1 MATAFITGATSGIGL
16 AFAKKLAAE
25 GYDLILTGRR
35 EEKIRKEAH
44 AIEQASGVKT
54 DIITGDLTDDSVIE
68 EYIRNIRNQ
77 QNLDVLINN
86 AGFGVSDYFTDQPGR
101 VWKDMIKVHIEV
113 PVLLMNAAM
122 EVMKKRKIGIIIN
135 ISSLASFFPLPKSA
149 IYSAAKL
156 FINTLTE
163 AVSLEEQENIIFKA
177 VCPGFTRTD
186 FHRNMSDTEKEIR
199 ENPIFKWM
207 QPEDIV
213 RETWKRL
220 HRGKVIIIPG
230 RRYRF
235 LKAAASLVPSFLYR
249 KIMTSKRGRRNE
261 R

>member
-16 AFAKKLAAE
+16 AFARKLAGD
-25 GYDLILTGRR
+25 GYDLIITGRR
-35 EEKIRKEAH
+35 EKIKREAQAIAKEFG
-44 AIEQASGVKT
+44 IKT
-54 DIITGDLTDDSVIE
+54 GIITGDLTDDAVVK
-68 EYIRNIRNQ
+68 EYISRIQNQ
-77 QNLDVLINN
+77 NDLEVLINN
-86 AGFGVSDYFTDQPGR
+86 AGFGVSDYFINQPGK
-101 VWKDMIKVHIEV
+101 VWSDMIKVHVEV
-113 PVLLMNAAM
+113 PVLLMNAALGG
-122 EVMKKRKIGIIIN
+122 MKAGKRGIIIN

-156 FINTLTE
+156 FINTVTE
-163 AVSLEEQENIIFKA
+163 ALSLEEQENITFKA

-213 RETWKRL
+213 NETWKRL
-220 HRGKVIIIPG
+220 HRKKIIIIPG

-235 LKAAASLVPSFLYR
+235 LKRAAALVPSFLYR
-249 KIMTSKRGRRNE
+249 KIMTNKRGKRNE